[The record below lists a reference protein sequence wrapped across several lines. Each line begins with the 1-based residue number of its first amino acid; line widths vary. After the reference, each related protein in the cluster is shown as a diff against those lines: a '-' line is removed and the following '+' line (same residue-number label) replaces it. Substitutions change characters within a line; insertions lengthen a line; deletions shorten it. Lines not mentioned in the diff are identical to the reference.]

1 MSSTILILTSI
12 LSVGAITAGG
22 VCLAIRQRNGTTA
35 ESSPTYYTWG
45 SNLLTGGVSTM
56 LLTLVATY
64 VYLQTRTLR
73 KQLDYCIATPKAN
86 VAGGYEMG
94 H

>member
-22 VCLAIRQRNGTTA
+22 VCLAIRQRNGATA

-56 LLTLVATY
+56 LLTLVARY